1 MLAGI
6 LRRIRALEQR
16 SATSEAEQLPRLPQ
30 WLLKG
35 WEAQGIPMDEFGQPN
50 FAAIKRNRVEERAA
64 ADPIPAETEE
74 GRSPDVAV
82 PSEALRFD

>member
-1 MLAGI
+1 MRGI

-35 WEAQGIPMDEFGQPN
+35 WQAQGVPMDEFGQPDL
-50 FAAIKRNRVEERAA
+50 AALKRKEQRAA
-64 ADPIPAETEE
+64 ADSSRSGTEE
-74 GRSPDVAV
+74 SRSPDVAV
-82 PSEALRFD
+82 PSKTALRFD